1 MASDEHNRNGSGSAS
16 GCPVR
21 RFPLRT
27 PENHKPPIARY
38 SAAIPE
44 NKEIAVLFLGIQSQR
59 PENIREALK
68 DIPVGA
74 GDAAPVY
81 ADHARFIDPQGY
93 RNHITALYWT
103 DAVSFDA
110 WSGSER
116 VLRWREQASARA
128 GISWEPVVLRGE
140 RMETISFDEF
150 RRGFSGCP
158 RMPMTPTIHSG
169 YWGAARDRIPAAA
182 YDLFEPVHAPVA
194 DAAGAHIRI
203 RPPEN
208 MAVIRSGVSWRDCVG
223 EQLADYQHHI
233 RPKLDAGM
241 EYLRT
246 HPEETGCISLR
257 QVTAVDAMEEEQPEG
272 YSLGFF
278 SSLASLEKWAKD
290 HPSHLAIYTR
300 AMAARRKYQDKLQ
313 LRTYNE
319 IFVIGKDN
327 PPFEY
332 FGCHPNTGLMA
343 SMKLAGEANSEP
355 LASAC

>member
-1 MASDEHNRNGSGSAS
+1 MASDEHNQNRPGSHS

-21 RFPLRT
+21 RFPLRI

-38 SAAIPE
+38 SAAIADNE
-44 NKEIAVLFLGIQSQR
+44 EIAVLFLGIQSQSR
-59 PENIREALK
+59 EKISEALK
-68 DIPVGA
+68 DIPAGVGEH
-74 GDAAPVY
+74 APVY
-81 ADHARFIDPQGY
+81 ADHARFTDQQGY
-93 RNHITALYWT
+93 LNHIVALYWL
-103 DAVSFDA
+103 DASSFEV
-110 WSGSER
+110 WSKSER
-116 VLRWREQASARA
+116 VLQWRAAASARA
-128 GISWEPVVLRGE
+128 GISWEPVVLHGE

-158 RMPMTPTIHSG
+158 AMPMKPTIHSG

-182 YDLFEPVHAPVA
+182 NDLFEPGSASAAEVA
-194 DAAGAHIRI
+194 REGAHVRMQ
-203 RPPEN
+203 PPEN

-223 EQLADYQHHI
+223 EQLADYRDHL

-241 EYLRT
+241 EYLRR

-257 QVTAVDAMEEEQPEG
+257 QVTAVDTAEEEQPEG

-278 SSLASLEKWAKD
+278 SSLAALEKWAKD

-319 IFVIGKDN
+319 IFVIGKYN

-332 FGCHPNTGLMA
+332 FGCHPNTGLLA
-343 SMKLAGEANSEP
+343 GGRSSMKTGN
-355 LASAC
+355 